1 MGSLQKYYKQSAT
14 YKIFSGIFSELVN
27 FLDTL
32 GKITQ
37 NGIET
42 LKCIFKGQINFKEVI
57 EQCYRFGVTSLPI
70 TLSIVGMT
78 SIIVAS
84 QVALEMVKQGG
95 GNFVGLLMT
104 ILIVREVGV
113 IMSGF
118 AIISMIGSSL
128 ASEIATMRDT

>member
-42 LKCIFKGQINFKEVI
+42 LKCIFKGQINFKEGYI
-57 EQCYRFGVTSLPI
+57 RCF
-70 TLSIVGMT
+70 
-78 SIIVAS
+78 
-84 QVALEMVKQGG
+84 
-95 GNFVGLLMT
+95 
-104 ILIVREVGV
+104 
-113 IMSGF
+113 
-118 AIISMIGSSL
+118 
-128 ASEIATMRDT
+128 